1 MARLGGFL
9 GRRSDGEPSRQTLW
23 AGLLRLQDM
32 AEALVIPAH
41 ARGST
46 QSQENPGNS
55 EPWSGRVPAGFTAVP
70 YGSLIRV
77 ALYGATGWRRRLP
90 IALPACRR
98 AADVTGGSH
107 DIPGTLNVD

>member
-1 MARLGGFL
+1 
-9 GRRSDGEPSRQTLW
+9 
-23 AGLLRLQDM
+23 M

-55 EPWSGRVPAGFTAVP
+55 KPWSGRVPAGFSAMP
-70 YGSLIRV
+70 YGSLIRM
-77 ALYGATGWRRRLP
+77 ALYGATGWRRWLP
-90 IALPACRR
+90 IALPARTR
-98 AADVTGGSH
+98 AAEFTGGSH